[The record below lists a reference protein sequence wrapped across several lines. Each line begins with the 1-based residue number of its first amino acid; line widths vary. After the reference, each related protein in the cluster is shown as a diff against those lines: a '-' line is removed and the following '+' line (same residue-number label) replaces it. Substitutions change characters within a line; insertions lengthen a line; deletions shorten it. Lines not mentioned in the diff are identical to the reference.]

1 MNQKQFI
8 LILFFFVSFY
18 QTAMGAGFTIN
29 SCDVSSLTN
38 DGSPANSCFY
48 GDAKKGKIS
57 GVGNGDLNGG
67 TLDTINGGGWALPP
81 ALKSDITDALTIT
94 GAGGTIGE
102 WEIKDFNVTDFFT
115 PTVID
120 TDFSMDALFVI
131 KTSTAFEW
139 FVFNPFSATLSG
151 SPVVLNAAGGWNTYD
166 FVQLKDGKVI
176 ENKYPEI
183 SHLSVY
189 FRESEIS
196 PVPLPG
202 AIWLFGSA
210 LLAMFGFNRKIN
222 V

>member
-29 SCDVSSLTN
+29 SCNVSSLTN
-38 DGSPANSCFY
+38 DGSSANSCSY
-48 GDAKKGKIS
+48 GDKNGSS
-57 GVGNGDLNGG
+57 GVGNGDLYAE
-67 TLDTINGGGWALPP
+67 TLKTINGGGWALQP
-81 ALKSDITDALTIT
+81 ALKSDDGDNRLTIT
-94 GAGGTIGE
+94 GAGGITGSWTIN
-102 WEIKDFNVTDFFT
+102 DFNVTEFFV